1 MKKTVLGVV
10 WLVAFGFGAAADE
23 PKTEEVK
30 KKALDKAL
38 ETFTGTWEIIAR
50 PLAATKGNE
59 QCAYLLRLLRGA
71 RIHFTLAIVV

>member
-38 ETFTGTWEIIAR
+38 ETFTGTWEDRSREAGR
-50 PLAATKGNE
+50 DHE
-59 QCAYLLRLLRGA
+59 DGA
-71 RIHFTLAIVV
+71 

>member
-38 ETFTGTWEIIAR
+38 ATFTRT
-50 PLAATKGNE
+50 
-59 QCAYLLRLLRGA
+59 
-71 RIHFTLAIVV
+71 